1 MIYTLA
7 QVLYIIVEFL
17 PICSIHF
24 WKWGPQLLKLPQ
36 LLLNCLSPF
45 YQFLF
50 HVYWGCGFRYK
61 PVYNASIFLMHLPNL
76 SLQKYSISGN
86 SFLLKS
92 GGFFDINIAISL
104 VIGSVLFNFHIFV
117 TFPNLLLLFISNFI
131 PWLSENILSVISS
144 LLNLSGLVSQP
155 SCGLSCRI
163 SHVHLRRPFI
173 LLGGVFYRF
182 LLGLVG

>member
-1 MIYTLA
+1 MLKSFTSLLSFCLF
-7 QVLYIIVEFL
+7 VL
-17 PICSIHF
+17 
-24 WKWGPQLLKLPQ
+24 
-36 LLLNCLSPF
+36 
-45 YQFLF
+45 
-50 HVYWGCGFRYK
+50 
-61 PVYNASIFLMHLPNL
+61 SIFESEVPNYWSCHNYYWIVSLRFINFCFMYTEAVVLGTNLFITLL
-76 SLQKYSISGN
+76 SSWCIYQIYHYRNTLFISGN

-92 GGFFDINIAISL
+92 GVFFDINIAISL